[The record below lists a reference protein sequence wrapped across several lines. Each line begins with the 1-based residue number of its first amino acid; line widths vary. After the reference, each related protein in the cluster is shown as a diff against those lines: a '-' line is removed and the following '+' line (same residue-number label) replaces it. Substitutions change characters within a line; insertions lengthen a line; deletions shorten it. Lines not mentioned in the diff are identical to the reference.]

1 NGPPAYLRAT
11 SGACRPV
18 PALAQQEHP
27 KGSKGVSEG
36 GSRPPCR
43 ACHKEGLV
51 SPPDD
56 ILDTPTGLGR
66 TPTNRASRR
75 TAAFQPARI
84 SGASRASGSA
94 VAWEALR
101 LRPGQATPAPRTASN
116 PNRPLTRTDTRI
128 CERGSTAA

>member
-1 NGPPAYLRAT
+1 
-11 SGACRPV
+11 
-18 PALAQQEHP
+18 
-27 KGSKGVSEG
+27 
-36 GSRPPCR
+36 
-43 ACHKEGLV
+43 CHKEGLV

-116 PNRPLTRTDTRI
+116 PNRPLARTDTRI
-128 CERGSTAA
+128 CERGSTAAGRPASAEVGGGCRFVRWGDRPGATGGSA